1 MKKLENGVVFITPCR
16 CLNFMINDLFEFSA
30 LKFVDCGASYFPPDT
45 WSLALSHPSTHLFL
59 VDPNGDNLAYS
70 ANLRCKTTTID
81 KALDATS
88 GLKTLYLANT
98 DSGSSILPPTGRPDI
113 LALDNGYFLPLTL
126 KNINTSTLE
135 VELNSCEASTIDC
148 IKLDTQGSE
157 LLILQGLD
165 EMRFEKL
172 LFVEAEVSLQSPTL
186 YEGAAT
192 ISTFQA
198 FLEPKGFELA
208 NIRLSRDHSKNIQNN
223 LPRPPECDVLFV
235 RPFHLLG
242 ELKSNPQIIS
252 KLLLLSNMYY
262 IYDYADELLEYSKN
276 LDMSLFKSLFS
287 CQNHIRSLQSKY
299 LENGGLSLW
308 HQDSA

>member
-1 MKKLENGVVFITPCR
+1 M
-16 CLNFMINDLFEFSA
+16 
-30 LKFVDCGASYFPPDT
+30 
-45 WSLALSHPSTHLFL
+45 
-59 VDPNGDNLAYS
+59 
-70 ANLRCKTTTID
+70 
-81 KALDATS
+81 
-88 GLKTLYLANT
+88 ANT

-113 LALDNGYFLPLTL
+113 LALDNGYFFPLKL

-135 VELNSCEASTIDC
+135 VELNSFEISAIDC

-165 EMRFEKL
+165 DMRFEKL

-198 FLEPKGFELA
+198 FLEPKFLSY
-208 NIRLSRDHSKNIQNN
+208 NIRLTRDHSMNIKNN
-223 LPRPPECDVLFV
+223 LPRPCECDVLFA

-276 LDMSLFKSLFS
+276 FDLSLFESLLS
-287 CQNHIRSLQSKY
+287 CQNHIRSLQSEY

-308 HQDSA
+308 HRDSA